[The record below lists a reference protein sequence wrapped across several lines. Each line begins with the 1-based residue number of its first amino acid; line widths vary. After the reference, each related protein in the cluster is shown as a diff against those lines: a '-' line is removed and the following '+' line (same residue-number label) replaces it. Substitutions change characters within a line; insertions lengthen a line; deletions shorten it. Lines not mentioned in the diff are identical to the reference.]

1 VRSRRDLTSCSLW
14 SGRARGAPVIDFVL
28 LLPFLAV
35 GIAWSYVHRSGTFFR
50 DDGSTDGRGG

>member
-1 VRSRRDLTSCSLW
+1 MD
-14 SGRARGAPVIDFVL
+14 VIL

-35 GIAWSYVHRSGTFFR
+35 GIAWSYAHRSGTYFR